1 MTEDNPEKM
10 DRSHENRL
18 YPEDQARVD
27 GFIKRGINS
36 VERKPFRPLRL
47 LLVLVV
53 TVMALSLF
61 SQWLARW
68 AGVY

>member
-1 MTEDNPEKM
+1 MTEETSNTQ
-10 DRSHENRL
+10 DRSHQNRL
-18 YPEDQARVD
+18 YAEDQAKVD
-27 GFIKRGINS
+27 EFIKRGINS

-53 TVMALSLF
+53 VVMTLSLF
-61 SQWLARW
+61 SQFLARW

>member
-1 MTEDNPEKM
+1 MTKESSNKQ
-10 DRSHENRL
+10 DRSHQNRL
-18 YPEDQARVD
+18 YPEDQARVG

-36 VERKPFRPLRL
+36 VERKPFRSLRL

-53 TVMALSLF
+53 VVMTLSIF
-61 SQWLARW
+61 SQFLARW